1 MYSETLLDLFK
12 NASQRRPIAGWQR
25 TSRQENP
32 VCGDVLELQ
41 ARFVCGAIDEMGF
54 GGQGC
59 PPLVAAAEWLCLWV
73 PHRSLTEVR
82 SLEAAQLEAALGGL
96 PRHKRH
102 VLSLCL
108 EALEEIC
115 REVPQ
120 SV

>member
-1 MYSETLLDLFK
+1 MYSETLLELYK
-12 NASQRRPIAGWQR
+12 AASQRRSVAGWQR
-25 TSRQENP
+25 ASRQENP

-41 ARFVCGAIDEMGF
+41 ARFDQGAIEELGF
-54 GGQGC
+54 GGEGC
-59 PPLVAAAEWLCLWV
+59 PPLVAAAEWLCLWA
-73 PHRSLTEVR
+73 PHRPIEEVR
-82 SLEAAQLEAALGGL
+82 SLAAEQLEVALGGL

-108 EALEEIC
+108 DALEEIC